1 MPKTSNQG
9 VEVPEYIQN
18 NLIRE
23 QVLASLSRSAGKY
36 MHGMT
41 EDAIHREMRASVGYS
56 CPVSDIRVHLVQ
68 LHMEGLVRGV
78 TLANKTFY
86 QPNPSGQLCS
96 LDGGVVQHRA
106 HV

>member
-1 MPKTSNQG
+1 
-9 VEVPEYIQN
+9 VPGYIQN

-36 MHGMT
+36 AHGMT
-41 EDAIHREMRASVGYS
+41 EDAIHREMKASVGYS
-56 CPVSDIRVHLVQ
+56 CPVSDIRVELVR
-68 LHMEGLVRGV
+68 LRSDGLVRGI

-86 QPNPSGQLCS
+86 QPNPSGEPCP
-96 LDGGVVQHRA
+96 LDGDVAQHCV